1 MTDSI
6 AEIVQAHRSGTDPLD
21 TIRACYARIRAHDD
35 HAIFITLRPED
46 EALIDAGA
54 LKPEDRD
61 RLPLFGVPFVV
72 KDNIDVAEL
81 PTTAACPAFARVP
94 ERSAVV
100 VEKLTAAGAIVI
112 GKTNLDQ
119 FATGLVGVRSPYG
132 VPRNARVPAWVPGGS
147 SSGSA
152 VAVGAGLVPFA
163 LGTDTAG
170 SGRVPAALNGIVGL
184 KPSVGLLSSTG
195 MLPACRTL
203 DTISVFARDVAG
215 ALAVLEVAE
224 GFDASDPFSRRLD
237 LMAGGAGAPG
247 LRIGVPDADSR
258 IFLGDRLAQA
268 AFDAA
273 LRRLEQMG
281 AVPVPI
287 DLAPFFA
294 VARLLYEGPWVAE
307 RYAAVEDLLTRD
319 PEAFHPVTRRIIEGA
334 SRFDAVATFKAFYR
348 LAELKRATEAVWQG
362 IEALVVPSIPR
373 PVTLEEVDAEPV
385 LRNSE
390 LGTYTN
396 FVNLLDLCALAV
408 PGPER
413 SDGTPAGITWIAP
426 AGRDLRLA
434 CLGAAFLGEA
444 LPARPVPSG
453 SVPFLVVGAHLSGLP
468 LNPQITGAGGV
479 FLEEVETAPHYRF
492 YALPGGPPHRPGL
505 IRVGAGQGASIAGEL
520 WALPDAAFGR
530 FVTGIPAPLGI
541 GKVTLADGRVV
552 AGFICEGHAA
562 EGAED
567 ITSLGGWRAFLAQG
581 GPGPG

>member
-1 MTDSI
+1 
-6 AEIVQAHRSGTDPLD
+6 V
-21 TIRACYARIRAHDD
+21 
-35 HAIFITLRPED
+35 
-46 EALIDAGA
+46 
-54 LKPEDRD
+54 
-61 RLPLFGVPFVV
+61 
-72 KDNIDVAEL
+72 
-81 PTTAACPAFARVP
+81 
-94 ERSAVV
+94 
-100 VEKLTAAGAIVI
+100 
-112 GKTNLDQ
+112 
-119 FATGLVGVRSPYG
+119 LVS
-132 VPRNARVPAWVPGGS
+132 
-147 SSGSA
+147 
-152 VAVGAGLVPFA
+152 
-163 LGTDTAG
+163 
-170 SGRVPAALNGIVGL
+170 
-184 KPSVGLLSSTG
+184 
-195 MLPACRTL
+195 
-203 DTISVFARDVAG
+203 
-215 ALAVLEVAE
+215 
-224 GFDASDPFSRRLD
+224 
-237 LMAGGAGAPG
+237 
-247 LRIGVPDADSR
+247 
-258 IFLGDRLAQA
+258 
-268 AFDAA
+268 
-273 LRRLEQMG
+273 
-281 AVPVPI
+281 I

-307 RYAAVEDLLTRD
+307 RYAATEELLTRD

-334 SRFDAVATFKAFYR
+334 SRFDAVATFKAFYH
-348 LAELKRATEAVWQG
+348 LALLKRATEAVWQG

-426 AGRDLRLA
+426 AGQDLRLGS
-434 CLGAAFLGEA
+434 LGAAFLGEA

-479 FLEEVETAPHYRF
+479 FLEAVETAPHYRF
-492 YALPGGPPHRPGL
+492 YALPDGPPYRPGL

-581 GPGPG
+581 GPDRR